1 MSTKEAISYQK
12 WLKQASEAF
21 IEISET
27 PTLDAR
33 VLLCHCIQKPL
44 SYVLAWPER
53 TIQDEIISHLDN
65 LKQRRITG
73 EPLAYIVGKR
83 EFWSMNFEVTP
94 AVLIPRP
101 ETELLVE
108 WAIDKIINANH
119 DAKTVNGVLELGTGS
134 GAIAVAIG
142 KEYPELQLYATD
154 ISEAALELARK
165 NATTNS
171 CKSIT
176 FLKGSW
182 FDAIGSEKFE
192 LIVSNPPYVA
202 TGDPHLQEGDL
213 PYEPIGAL
221 VAKENGLSDI
231 QYLISE
237 AKNYLY
243 SNGWL
248 GLEHGFD
255 QGDKVRQMMSE
266 HGYQNI
272 QTIQDLAGIDR
283 LSVCQWEEHHE

>member
-1 MSTKEAISYQK
+1 MSTIETISYQQ
-12 WLKQASEAF
+12 WLKQAKEAF
-21 IEISET
+21 GQISET

-33 VLLCHCIQKPL
+33 VLLCHCLQKPL

-53 TIQDEIISHLDN
+53 TLKDEIINHLDN
-65 LKQRRITG
+65 LKQRRIGG
-73 EPLAYIVGKR
+73 EPLAYIIGER

-108 WAIDKIINANH
+108 WVIDTIANANH
-119 DAKTVNGVLELGTGS
+119 DAKKINRILELGTGS
-134 GAIAVAIG
+134 GAIAVALA
-142 KEYPELQLYATD
+142 KEYPELQIFATD
-154 ISEAALELARK
+154 ISEKALELAGR
-165 NATTNS
+165 NAIRNG
-171 CKSIT
+171 CEKIT
-176 FLKGSW
+176 FLLGNW
-182 FDAIGSEKFE
+182 FEAVEDERFE
-192 LIVSNPPYVA
+192 LIVSNPPYVVA
-202 TGDPHLQEGDL
+202 GDPHLQEGDL

-231 QYLISE
+231 QYLISN
-237 AKNYLY
+237 AKKYLY

-255 QGDKVRQMMSE
+255 QAEKVRQMMSE
-266 HGYQNI
+266 QGYQNI

-283 LSVCQWEEHHE
+283 LSVCQWEKYHE